1 MAKFI
6 TRTIASSKIVLGELN
21 LESQE
26 FAVIGSITEE
36 GKVDKEKAIK
46 IARKAFPDRQVIVTE
61 IVYDE
66 AQYKISVEDFIAHA
80 EKVEAP
86 AEEVQEEA
94 ELEVPTV

>member
-36 GKVDKEKAIK
+36 GKVDQEKAIK

-80 EKVEAP
+80 EKVEV
-86 AEEVQEEA
+86 AEQQ
-94 ELEVPTV
+94 ELEVEQSEPVEA